1 MRQSAKIKKSLF
13 YSIVDGSF
21 WAIMYGF
28 GETYLAAFAIFL
40 RANNIQIGLLTSLPL
55 LLGSISQFF
64 SLKLIDLF
72 RSRKRFVVVSALI
85 QALMWLPIILVF
97 FLNGWSVYFLIVFSI
112 VYWVS
117 GMISAPAWNSWI
129 SDLVDPHKRGIYFGK
144 RSKIIGLITLISIV
158 FGGITLDLFKDGMSE
173 QYIGFAVIFL
183 IALFARLVSVF
194 FLNKKY
200 DPGLHIREEDKFSFI
215 AFLKQLRY
223 RNYGLLVIF
232 LTLMNFSVYMAGPFF
247 AAYWLYDLKLSYVAY
262 MIIIVAQFV
271 TRYISLPIWGMLSDT
286 YGTKKILSLTGY
298 LMPVVPFLWLFST
311 SFYYLILIQFYAGIV
326 WAGFELSSFNFVFD
340 TTTPPKRARC
350 VAYYNVINGVLIF
363 LGVTIGSLIVRY
375 NQLFWTKYYLVF
387 LVSGVLRYAVSI
399 YFLPKLREV
408 RKVSDITY
416 NKIFFKLVHMII
428 TERFNIAFLLS
439 YPRKL
444 FIHKKQ

>member
-1 MRQSAKIKKSLF
+1 MKQTARIKKSLF

-21 WAIMYGF
+21 WSIMYGF
-28 GETYLAAFAIFL
+28 GETYLAAFAIFM

-64 SLKLIDLF
+64 ALKLIDIF
-72 RSRKRFVVVSALI
+72 QSRKRFVVITALI
-85 QALMWLPIILVF
+85 QALTWLPIILVF
-97 FLNGWSVYFLIVFSI
+97 FLKGWSVYFLIFFAVI
-112 VYWVS
+112 YWVS
-117 GMISAPAWNSWI
+117 GMIAAPAWNSWI
-129 SDLVDPHKRGIYFGK
+129 SDLVDPNQRGIYFGK

-158 FGGITLDLFKDGMSE
+158 SGGIALDLFKDGISK
-173 QYIGFAVIFL
+173 QYLGFVVIFL
-183 IALFARLVSVF
+183 IALFARLISVF

-200 DPGLHIREEDKFSFI
+200 DPGLRIREEDKFSFV

-247 AAYWLYDLKLSYVAY
+247 AAYWLYDLKLSYAAY
-262 MIIIVAQFV
+262 MIIIAAAFI
-271 TRYISLPIWGMLSDT
+271 TRYISLPVWGFLADN
-286 YGTKKILSLTGY
+286 YGTKKILTLTGY
-298 LMPVVPFLWLFST
+298 LMPLTPILWLFST
-311 SFYYLILIQFYAGIV
+311 NFYYLILIQFYSGIA
-326 WAGFELSSFNFVFD
+326 WAGFELSAFNFVFD

-350 VAYYNVINGVLIF
+350 VAYYNIINGVLIF

-375 NQLFWTKYYLVF
+375 NQVFWTKYYLVF
-387 LVSGVLRYAVSI
+387 LISGLLRYAVSFV
-399 YFLPKLREV
+399 FLPKLREV
-408 RKVSDITY
+408 RKVYDISY
-416 NKIFFKLVHMII
+416 NKIFFKMVHMIM